1 MHCLFIY
8 IYVRLDFSLQ
18 QFKKKIHVCVF
29 VFRKRQR
36 TCEKAVI
43 EMRISLLSRGLK
55 RIPPLQSVMEG
66 LDPVCSQKTK
76 SQFLSHLAAISNLL
90 LMPRYNFYAIIL
102 CSIDK
107 LGCDQS
113 CAIFNALLRTF
124 IAGCDLQQHVITCTY
139 FVSAIYMYH
148 LFFILICLQRFVE
161 IQCNNSF
168 LIFVENVP
176 V

>member
-55 RIPPLQSVMEG
+55 RIPPHQSVMEG

-76 SQFLSHLAAISNLL
+76 SHFLSHSAAISNLL
-90 LMPRYNFYAIIL
+90 LMPRYKFYAIIL
-102 CSIDK
+102 CS
-107 LGCDQS
+107 S
-113 CAIFNALLRTF
+113 IFNALLRTF
-124 IAGCDLQQHVITCTY
+124 IAGCDLQQLTCHY
-139 FVSAIYMYH
+139 VYIFRICH
-148 LFFILICLQRFVE
+148 IPFILYFNLFTTLYGDTMQ
-161 IQCNNSF
+161 
-168 LIFVENVP
+168 
-176 V
+176 